1 MRELAAQ
8 TVRECKKLAKGRKYY
23 IKLMTKD
30 LSKSG
35 NFKDMHC
42 DILVSTPLR
51 LDHAIKKKDLDLSRS
66 VIKILYYQLSYPY
79 AVSDSCLFLLFEDK
93 LLVVAFS
100 IVRHNLNNNFLLQC
114 GIPCIG

>member
-1 MRELAAQ
+1 VVLCPTRELAAQ
-8 TVRECKKLAKGRKYY
+8 TVRECKKLAGRRKYY

-51 LDHAIKKKDLDLSRS
+51 LDHAFRKRDLNLSR
-66 VIKILYYQLSYPY
+66 Y
-79 AVSDSCLFLLFEDK
+79 
-93 LLVVAFS
+93 VA
-100 IVRHNLNNNFLLQC
+100 IA
-114 GIPCIG
+114 

>member
-1 MRELAAQ
+1 VILCPTRELAAQ

-51 LDHAIKKKDLDLSRS
+51 LDHAVKKRDLDLMWNT
-66 VIKILYYQLSYPY
+66 LSWM
-79 AVSDSCLFLLFEDK
+79 
-93 LLVVAFS
+93 
-100 IVRHNLNNNFLLQC
+100 NLINFLSLDLLK
-114 GIPCIG
+114 